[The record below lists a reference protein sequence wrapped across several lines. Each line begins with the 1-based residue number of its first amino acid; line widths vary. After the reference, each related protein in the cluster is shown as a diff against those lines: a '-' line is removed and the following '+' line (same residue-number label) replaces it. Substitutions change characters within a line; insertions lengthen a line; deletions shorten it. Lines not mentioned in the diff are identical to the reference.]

1 MAGELDVGSIVMRIR
16 ADASGVQ
23 QGLKE
28 LEAAMAQA
36 QGKTAQAGARMD
48 QSYKQM
54 GQSAQASAAAQ
65 AAAAGAMAAAAAK
78 AFAVIVGAIDA
89 GIKAMNRYQAALI
102 GVNSVAKGQ
111 GISDEQMTQ
120 ALNKVTDA
128 FLDTASASTAF
139 KNLLA
144 RGYDIEQ
151 ATNAIIQLKDAA
163 AFGRQASLGLAEA
176 VVTATEGLK
185 NENSILVDNA
195 GVTKNVAK
203 MWEDYAKSLGVAT
216 TALTQ
221 QQKIEAE
228 VKGIMEETRYQVGD
242 LAKLQDTLAGSQ
254 ASAAMS
260 AEKLA
265 EAYGRSM
272 SPAVEG
278 LTRLWDAFLKG
289 LTDIVNQFPGLIA
302 GVSAAALAIGA
313 FVVAQKAAA
322 ALQALNLALQAAA
335 GGATIFGIAIN
346 TALPWLGALAALVGL
361 VTMAWTNHARAEEL
375 AREQAEEQL
384 RTEKERQGALQA
396 TATDLQKLGDRYN
409 ELSGK
414 TNRTYAESEEMLRI
428 EAQLKDQYGITG
440 SSLRGLAGDYNTVT
454 EAIRQKRAETLKEL
468 QESKDLAT
476 AAAKATYDD
485 AQAKAAAAREYLS
498 LGKRLGQAKAD
509 LQDLGDD
516 DKTGSNYNTFLANAG
531 KDLWKLI
538 GDLEKAQRET
548 VYKHGLQ
555 VDALEQY
562 AEQAKTAAG
571 DLARAYIDSAT
582 NAFEISGGKVDQ
594 DVKAMLDRLFVGLA
608 EAPTKLQHTNVDA
621 MVDAY
626 TQALSGLSNADVGPA
641 VRAMEEVNRKIVLG
655 MEPKESDLSAI
666 EKGWQSVLDFAKNV
680 GESLGLDDSQIMA
693 FATQLAP
700 VMTSTAAGL
709 DNVTAASR
717 ELFDLWKNQNLADFL
732 VKEGQ
737 DLADAINET
746 RKAVQGQVQ
755 VMDSLAQQYKGES
768 DVISA
773 LRTMVEGFEAGNE
786 KLVKASKDALVGL
799 GYDAPESLELARQAL
814 DRRLAIQ
821 QAYQSDMG
829 ALYADMEAMRQ
840 RYKDQMKALEGEGR
854 QDSAEYKSVKA
865 FVAMIEEA
873 QYRAGVAMRH
883 GGLTGIG
890 EDEAKKIDATTAAIS
905 DLQAELDKLQKNAE
919 GNAEAIQALQEK
931 IAALKIVQEGMTS
944 GQTDSNRYQEALE
957 YLQQFPEFAN
967 LALGGLEAVNGALGT
982 QQAIMAASAAML
994 SGNMAEMQSLIDGLK
1009 TRMESMEDSGDRT
1022 ILQGMIAS
1030 MEQAMAVYQSMS
1042 SMPTSL
1048 PFAGAFDM
1056 TTASAEDLQKELDSS
1071 TASLIKLQNQLKENA
1086 SHRAVVVE
1094 IKRVAD
1100 AQKAGTASA
1109 DEWAKAQADAAKVL
1123 GYTGDSAEDMADRA
1137 ALALEG
1143 IDSTL
1148 AGLQPQVQNAMG
1160 WVQQLLSYIAT
1171 NKASLNIDTGPA
1183 SAALNGL
1190 ISIWNSMANS
1200 FLGKLLGWKPVG
1212 SAGGGGGGGG
1222 GGGSKKDEGNSAF
1235 KAAIDSLE
1243 YQVSMGRK
1251 SLQGELNALLALQ
1264 KKYKGLLNAEET
1276 RDLNKRIYDAQEAV
1290 RQANLQKDL
1299 DALEHKKSMGR
1310 LSLAAEVIALQK
1322 ILKAHKLNA
1331 EERRDVLEQLYAAQ
1345 EALRQERLN
1354 KELRRISYL
1363 TTVEKMTTAE
1373 EIKAL
1378 EAVLAKH
1385 KLTTDERMDLEE
1397 QLFAA
1402 RERLR
1407 SDALAWDL
1415 ALLDHQV
1422 AMGKSNTQQEI
1433 ARLEEIKTLHVLTTE
1448 EIMQIDE
1455 RIYRL
1460 QNQRMQ
1466 ESVNKTKTAYD
1477 QIVSA
1482 LKNRLSEQKRLEDAA
1497 LDDRIDALNEL
1508 TRAENE
1514 AVKTD
1519 DYARN
1524 LADKQRELSVE
1535 KSARRR
1541 RELMEE
1547 IAQMEAAET
1556 LRLTQLA
1563 RQEEID
1569 ALKAQKDAVSERY
1582 AQLTSEENIRQEA
1595 LRMVMSSNLQEMTDL
1610 IASYG
1615 NQWQDAG
1622 AQLAQALSDGLL
1634 GNSST
1639 IMNTIQQLNE
1649 AIQTSIND
1657 QLSAMGR
1664 SIPNTLGTGGVVI
1677 NMYGLTVRENEDIDG
1692 IASTLYDRIQAAG
1705 R

>member
-1 MAGELDVGSIVMRIR
+1 MAGELDVGAIVMRIR

-54 GQSAQASAAAQ
+54 GQSAQASAAMQ
-65 AAAAGAMAAAAAK
+65 TAAATSVAFAMAK
-78 AFAVIVGAIDA
+78 AFGVIVGAIDS

-302 GVSAAALAIGA
+302 GVSAAALAIAA

-476 AAAKATYDD
+476 AAAKATHDD

-509 LQDLGDD
+509 LQDLWDD

-531 KDLWKLI
+531 KDLWNLI

-594 DVKAMLDRLFVGLA
+594 GVKAMLDRLFVGLA

-626 TQALSGLSNADVGPA
+626 TQALSNADVGPA

-1235 KAAIDSLE
+1235 KAALDDLQHS
-1243 YQVSMGRK
+1243 VAMGRK
-1251 SLQGELNALLALQ
+1251 GVQGELNALLALQ
-1264 KKYKGLLNAEET
+1264 KRFKGQLT
-1276 RDLNKRIYDAQEAV
+1276 RDERRDLEKRIYDAREAL
-1290 RQANLQKDL
+1290 RQADLQKDL
-1299 DALEHKKSMGR
+1299 DVIDHKRALNKM
-1310 LSLAAEVIALQK
+1310 SLQAEITALQK

-1354 KELRRISYL
+1354 KELRRINYL
-1363 TTVEKMTTAE
+1363 TTLEKMTTAE

-1460 QNQRMQ
+1460 QSQRAQ
-1466 ESVNKTKTAYD
+1466 DEVGRTKTAYD
-1477 QIVSA
+1477 RIVQA
-1482 LKNRLSEQKRLEDAA
+1482 LKNRLDEQKKLEDKA
-1497 LDDRIDALNEL
+1497 LDERIEALNEL

-1514 AVKTD
+1514 AKKTD
-1519 DYARN
+1519 DYAQN
-1524 LADKQRELSVE
+1524 LAEKQRELSVE

-1541 RELMEE
+1541 RELTAE
-1547 IAQMEAAET
+1547 IAQMEADEA

-1582 AQLTSEENIRQEA
+1582 AQLTSEENLRQEA
-1595 LRMVMSSNLQEMTDL
+1595 LRLVMSNNLQEMTDL

-1622 AQLAQALSDGLL
+1622 AQLAQALSDGLI
-1634 GNSST
+1634 GNSSAIT
-1639 IMNTIQQLNE
+1639 DTIQRLND
-1649 AIQTSIND
+1649 AIQEGINQ
-1657 QLSAMGR
+1657 QLSTIGR
-1664 SIPNTLGTGGVVI
+1664 TVPNTLGSGGIVI
-1677 NMYGLTVRENEDIDG
+1677 QLYGTTIREDADIDML
-1692 IASTLYDRIQAAG
+1692 ANEMYARVQAAG